1 MTEKGYMSDM
11 YKQLQEIMQ
20 KCDSLSHEVKTIK
33 RDTEK
38 KYKADIKKIKEE
50 HKKEVNYLKSEI
62 KTLREENKKLNN
74 EVDRLK
80 SQINKDSDNSSSP
93 PSSDIKPNRK
103 IPNNRKST
111 NNKVGGQTGHKGY
124 YLSKKEVVEKIRN
137 NVFEHKIIDIG
148 KKSDKYISKYILD
161 IKVNVIAK
169 EYRFYQDENGKYNIP
184 KEFKVDVQYGP
195 EIKTLCSTLNTEG
208 IVAINKLT
216 DFVSSISH
224 GKLKISNGSIVNF
237 IKELAVKSKSIM
249 KNFEEE
255 ILNALLIHTDAT
267 TTRCD
272 NKNMCVRNYSTD
284 KYTLLKATNGK
295 SKKYID
301 ESGILPKYV
310 GALSHDHETLMYNYG
325 KKHAECNVHI
335 LRYLTGNYDNTS
347 NNWCKDL
354 SSFLCSLNEYK
365 KELLSKNITSISM
378 QNLEKYS
385 LRYDEIIKKGFEENK
400 KITSKYYAKEERKL
414 LNRLKKY
421 KENHLIFIYDFSMPF
436 DNNLSERELRHV
448 KCKQKISGFFKS
460 KEGLQNY
467 LDIKSLIIT
476 CKKQC
481 LDYYTIISNIY
492 QNIPVEL

>member
-38 KYKADIKKIKEE
+38 KYKAEIKKIKEE

-481 LDYYTIISNIY
+481 IDYYTIISNIY